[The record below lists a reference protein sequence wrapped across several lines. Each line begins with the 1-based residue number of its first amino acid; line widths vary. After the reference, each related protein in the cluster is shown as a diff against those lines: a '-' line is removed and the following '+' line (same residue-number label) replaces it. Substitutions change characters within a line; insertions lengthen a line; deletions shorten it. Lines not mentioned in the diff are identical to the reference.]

1 MKRKSNRVATVA
13 AGLSL
18 GLNGIIARP
27 SRTSRAAGP
36 RRDRTTRT
44 GDPKAKVRRI
54 LAWFVAP
61 ALALLVAQC
70 GPTPGA
76 PAAGIVVAS
85 KIDTEG
91 GVLGNIILQALQ
103 ARGLPTVDKIQLG
116 ATAIVRQALIE
127 GQIDI
132 YPEYTGN
139 AAFFFGKADLP
150 VWKDPEAA
158 YRTARDLDRAAND
171 LVWLTPASANNTWAI
186 AVRQEIAQAAGLKTL
201 SDFGRYVAGGGAIK
215 LAAASEFVTAPGALP
230 AFGRTYGFT
239 LKPEQLVILAGGDT
253 AATIA
258 AAARGTSGTNAA
270 MVFGTDGALAVARL
284 VTMDD
289 DKGVQPVY
297 QPAPVVRGA
306 VLMAHPEIAT
316 VLDPIFRRLDLA
328 TLRDLNGR
336 VQIGGE
342 PASAVAADFLR
353 QNGFV
358 R

>member
-1 MKRKSNRVATVA
+1 MKASARPDLTGAGADPEAMVKRIRAGLVA
-13 AGLSL
+13 AG
-18 GLNGIIARP
+18 
-27 SRTSRAAGP
+27 
-36 RRDRTTRT
+36 
-44 GDPKAKVRRI
+44 
-54 LAWFVAP
+54 
-61 ALALLVAQC
+61 LALLVAQC
-70 GPTPGA
+70 APTPGA

-85 KIDTEG
+85 KLDTEG

-103 ARGLPTVDKIQLG
+103 ARGLPIVDKIQLG

-127 GQIDI
+127 GQIDV

-158 YRTARDLDRAAND
+158 
-171 LVWLTPASANNTWAI
+171 I
-186 AVRQEIAQAAGLKTL
+186 AVRQEIARAAGLRTM
-201 SDFGRYVAGGGAIK
+201 SDFGRYVAGGGAIR
-215 LAAASEFVTAPGALP
+215 LAASSEFVTSPGALP
-230 AFGRTYGFT
+230 AFGRAYGFT
-239 LKPEQLVILAGGDT
+239 LRPDQLVILAGGDT

-270 MVFGTDGALAVARL
+270 MVFGTDGSMAVARL
-284 VTMDD
+284 VMLDD

-306 VLMAHPEIAT
+306 VLKAHPEIAA

-353 QNGFV
+353 RNGFA